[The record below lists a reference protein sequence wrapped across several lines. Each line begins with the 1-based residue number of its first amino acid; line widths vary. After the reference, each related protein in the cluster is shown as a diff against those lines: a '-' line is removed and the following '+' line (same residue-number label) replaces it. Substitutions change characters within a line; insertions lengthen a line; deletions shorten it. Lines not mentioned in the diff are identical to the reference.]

1 MVAFIIGE
9 SLRNMFVIQSE
20 IYGSCNVLLYEEDHM
35 VSLRVFPQAISKGAW
50 YRQGFKTEDA
60 IWNWLS
66 ANGWD
71 IETRSKV
78 SKYFEINKWRRFWIE
93 NRECKPFEL
102 TGGYIHTVKLV
113 WAIEKRRFTYTF
125 EHPTRGF
132 YDVLN
137 TRFESCHI
145 SLNHAAHV
153 RNVNEEKAK
162 RTVRQAEVQKNLTV
176 HMPGC

>member
-1 MVAFIIGE
+1 MTDFIIGK

-20 IYGSCNVLLYEEDHM
+20 VHGSCTVLLYEEDHM
-35 VSLRVFPQAISKGAW
+35 VSLRVFPQVLSKGAW

-71 IETRSKV
+71 IETRHPLG
-78 SKYFEINKWRRFWIE
+78 KYFEMGVWRRFWIE
-93 NRECKPFEL
+93 SRVCVPNNKGTFD
-102 TGGYIHTVKLV
+102 HTIKLV
-113 WAIEKRRFTYTF
+113 WAIEKRRFTYSFT
-125 EHPTRGF
+125 HPTRGF

-137 TRFESCHI
+137 ARFESCHI
-145 SLNHAAHV
+145 SLNHAKHV
-153 RNVNEEKAK
+153 INVNEEKAK
-162 RTVRQAEVQKNLTV
+162 QKARKAEAQENLTA